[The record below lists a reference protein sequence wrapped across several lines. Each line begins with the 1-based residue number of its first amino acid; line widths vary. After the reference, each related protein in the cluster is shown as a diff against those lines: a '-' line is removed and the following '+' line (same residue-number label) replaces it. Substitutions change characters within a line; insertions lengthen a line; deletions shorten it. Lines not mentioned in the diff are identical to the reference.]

1 MSLFTPQEG
10 SPLLDPAPAPGASGP
25 SALDRDAS
33 KAAEPTSLSASDA
46 QLEAAPEIAVEAA
59 VEEAPE
65 AIAPLPGVYQMRTLQ
80 HLSRTLAE
88 EEARFRQSAAWL
100 ERLQNACHHVATEAM
115 GLFRVLEEE
124 RATALRLAEEIHSL
138 SSQTLGAWP
147 EQGVPERVAL
157 PVDELDVSESSFQ
170 KDPDMELTA
179 RQQHTESFHEM
190 WDSSTAPEMPT
201 PRRSRRRAKRGF

>member
-1 MSLFTPQEG
+1 MSVYTPPEG
-10 SPLLDPAPAPGASGP
+10 SPLLDLASALSVAAHAAHSDETAPADSTAGEHPAVEGTSETRTFGAS
-25 SALDRDAS
+25 
-33 KAAEPTSLSASDA
+33 T
-46 QLEAAPEIAVEAA
+46 APED
-59 VEEAPE
+59 

-88 EEARFRQSAAWL
+88 EEARFRQSAVWL

-124 RATALRLAEEIHSL
+124 RSTAQRLAEEISAL
-138 SSQTLGAWP
+138 STQTLAAWP
-147 EQGVPERVAL
+147 EQGVAERVAL
-157 PVDELDVSESSFQ
+157 PVEELDVSESSFQ

-190 WDSSTAPEMPT
+190 WDSSQSPEMPT
-201 PRRSRRRAKRGF
+201 PRRSRRRAKKGV

>member
-1 MSLFTPQEG
+1 MSLFTSPEG
-10 SPLLDPAPAPGASGP
+10 SPLQDLSPAITAADPAVTAPADGMDH
-25 SALDRDAS
+25 SAESSDTQTS
-33 KAAEPTSLSASDA
+33 EVSPAEALSFS
-46 QLEAAPEIAVEAA
+46 APLPE
-59 VEEAPE
+59 E

-100 ERLQNACHHVATEAM
+100 ERLQDACHHVATEAM
-115 GLFRVLEEE
+115 GLFAVLEAE
-124 RATALRLAEEIHSL
+124 RSTAQRLAEEIRSL
-138 SSQTLGAWP
+138 SAQTLGAWP

-190 WDSSTAPEMPT
+190 WDSSTAPEMPST
-201 PRRSRRRAKRGF
+201 RRARRRAKKGF

>member
-10 SPLLDPAPAPGASGP
+10 SPLLDLASTLSTANHSQSP
-25 SALDRDAS
+25 VP
-33 KAAEPTSLSASDA
+33 EPTEDLETEEVSAPSQA
-46 QLEAAPEIAVEAA
+46 LLETPAAPSEQ
-59 VEEAPE
+59 APE
-65 AIAPLPGVYQMRTLQ
+65 SDPIAPLPGVYQMRTLQ

-124 RATALRLAEEIHSL
+124 RATAQRLAEEIHSL

-190 WDSSTAPEMPT
+190 WDSSTAPEMPAS
-201 PRRSRRRAKRGF
+201 RRSRRRAKKGF